1 MNGSFN
7 ITTSNQY
14 ITGVVS
20 WYEYDINESTNK
32 SKVHAELRLSRT
44 NSGYETWSTTGGY
57 NLSIDGQAF
66 YGSATRD
73 KVISYNSNTLM
84 VSGDAEIT
92 HNDNGSKTITISVS
106 GDTSNLDIDLQSGQA
121 VLTTIPRKSSVF
133 AGEGTIGSNLQITI
147 SRASNTFTHKLLY
160 SFGSLT
166 GVIAENIGESYPWE
180 VPTSFYTQIPNNR
193 AGTGIIT
200 CETYSGG
207 TLIGSTQTQFT
218 AKCNESQ
225 CKPNLNVG
233 LADIN
238 EVTSTLTGSGNPNI
252 VLVDYQSQAQL
263 TLSYSAKNS
272 SSIKSIQ
279 INNNTYNPSSQTSSV
294 IVLNNTPFNEIRVIV
309 TDTRDYSNEFLCQ
322 CFNEEIAGYYK
333 RIEYVNLSINA
344 ITSRSSQ
351 IADDMFVKIDGN
363 YFKGNFNDTTPNI
376 LALTWKVRE
385 KNGTWTNGA
394 TVLTP
399 TISKTENKYSLANTE
414 LVNPLSE
421 DGTWDY
427 QKIYEFEFTATDKL
441 LSVVS
446 SDARPKGQP
455 NFAIFK
461 DDILLSSGKTLRQ
474 LLNAYKIFTSTVQTV
489 GTESSKTSVN
499 FSYSYGNTN
508 DISLSGGKIAISNN
522 IKTVKVSYIIRYDWD
537 ADIERFNSRLF
548 CGDAH
553 WLTHTLINHSIN
565 LVMTSCISNF
575 VIDVTT
581 NKTIDLQMWYGNAES
596 QGNANSNADVYV
608 IVEVIE

>member
-14 ITGVVS
+14 IVGVVN

-57 NLSIDGQAF
+57 NLSIDGQTF
-66 YGSATRD
+66 YGAATKD
-73 KVISYNSNTLM
+73 KKITYNSNTLM

-133 AGEGTIGSNLQITI
+133 AGESTIGSNLQITI

-166 GVIAENIGESYPWE
+166 GVIAENVGESYSWTL
-180 VPTSFYTQIPNNR
+180 PTSFYTQIPNER
-193 AGTGIIT
+193 SGTGIIT

-225 CKPNLNVG
+225 CIPNLNVG

-238 EVTSTLTGSGNPNI
+238 EATSTLTGSGNSNI

-363 YFKGNFNDTTPNI
+363 YFKGNFNDTTPNTI
-376 LALTWKVRE
+376 ALTWKVRE
-385 KNGTWTNGA
+385 KNGTWTNGT

-399 TISKTENKYSLANTE
+399 TISEIENKYSLANTE

-441 LSVVS
+441 LSVIS
-446 SDARPKGQP
+446 SDVRPKGQP
-455 NFAIFK
+455 NFAIFQNEVIIPNGIPLK
-461 DDILLSSGKTLRQ
+461 KYF
-474 LLNAYKIFTSTVQTV
+474 NKYKNFSCNVETV
-489 GTESSKTSVN
+489 GDNNNITIVSFDEA
-499 FSYSYGNTN
+499 YGNTDEIYLSN
-508 DISLSGGKIAISNN
+508 GRINISDSIN
-522 IKTVKVSYIIRYDWD
+522 TVKVSYRVRYDWN
-537 ADIERFNSRLF
+537 AETGLFYNMITCGGDIWSTQ
-548 CGDAH
+548 D
-553 WLTHTLINHSIN
+553 TINHDIAIQ
-565 LVMTSCISNF
+565 MISAVPPF
-575 VIDVTT
+575 IIDVST
-581 NKTIDLQMWYGNAES
+581 NKIIDLKMWNGDTGTHYANAT
-596 QGNANSNADVYV
+596 VYV
-608 IVEVIE
+608 LVEVIE